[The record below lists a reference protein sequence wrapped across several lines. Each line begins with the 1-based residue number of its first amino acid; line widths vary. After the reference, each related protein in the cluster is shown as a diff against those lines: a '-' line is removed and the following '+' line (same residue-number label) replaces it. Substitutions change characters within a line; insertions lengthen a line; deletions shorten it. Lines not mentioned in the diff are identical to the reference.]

1 MKIAIQRKTHLQ
13 LHLSIILN
21 ATLTNVVLDILLTCT
36 VVRIRVLGGLGLGEV
51 RRVCILQDKKT
62 LCEPVLK
69 GVAITLL
76 STTVAAQ
83 NCSKL
88 QIMT

>member
-36 VVRIRVLGGLGLGEV
+36 VVRTWVLGGLGLGEV

-62 LCEPVLK
+62 LC
-69 GVAITLL
+69 
-76 STTVAAQ
+76 
-83 NCSKL
+83 
-88 QIMT
+88 